1 MKPRLRQRPLPIL
14 LLQDRLIPQRHLR
27 QNTLKRRPPQGI
39 DIPQAVLMK
48 ILTLP
53 DPQVVGVQSAQPRD
67 VDVKT
72 RTDIDPAG
80 VDYV

>member
-1 MKPRLRQRPLPIL
+1 
-14 LLQDRLIPQRHLR
+14 
-27 QNTLKRRPPQGI
+27 
-39 DIPQAVLMK
+39 MK